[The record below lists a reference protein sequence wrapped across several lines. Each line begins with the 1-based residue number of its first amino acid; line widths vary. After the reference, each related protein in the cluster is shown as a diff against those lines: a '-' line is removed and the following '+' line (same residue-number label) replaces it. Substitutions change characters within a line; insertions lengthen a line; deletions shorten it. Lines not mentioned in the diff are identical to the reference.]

1 MKAEG
6 KESPFMVA
14 FYWWRAAGRRP
25 WRQAAALAV
34 LIGLLGAVILGALAG
49 AQRTATAYGRY
60 LVASGVSD
68 VFVNV
73 SGRLPGLSL
82 TAPITMISALPGVR
96 SHATYIGLNGSPV
109 INGHPDPAFMTAA
122 INGSLDGEWFRQD
135 RVTVVAGHLPPMTA
149 TDQIVLTRGVARLFH
164 AGVGDRVTYSFQPVD
179 PSGSSGGRPF
189 SRSFRVAALAEVPPA
204 LVDQSD
210 EVEGGVLPP
219 GATRQL
225 LAEYTYAWVG
235 LRLTGGPAGI
245 PALEAELPGLE
256 AKLQR
261 EEVAR
266 THQAAVL
273 PSFGINR
280 TDVVHRQVQ
289 QAIRPETVALG
300 AVALAALAGLIILAG
315 QGLAQLVTRS
325 APEVTVIRALGATR
339 AQAALTAAGPGLI
352 PVLGGS
358 VLSVAGALALSPL
371 APVGPV
377 ARFDPDRGFRADW
390 VILGPGALLLAGLL
404 LVMLTVIATRLVW
417 PRPARR
423 PGTAPLLSRL
433 AVQAGLPAVAVVG
446 TRNAVEPGSGPAA
459 VPVRSALLATVAAVT
474 AVVAA
479 ITFDTSLAGLSS
491 HPARYGWNSDVVI
504 QSAGGY
510 APFKLKVLHRL
521 LDGQPEVGA
530 WSEYAFTQ
538 LAIDGRTVPVLGVQH
553 QTGAVQPPTVSG
565 QPATGP
571 GQIQLG
577 TQTLSELG
585 KKVGDTVRL
594 GSGAAARPV
603 TITGTVTLPSFGLAT
618 ADHVSLGRGALL
630 PMATLAAAVGRG
642 NGQAGGPSA
651 VGAVFPSAVSID
663 LTPGTTPAQRDRLVR
678 RIVAANP
685 SYGPGYTYQLSQ
697 AQASAVVNAGHL
709 RGQPLALALG
719 IAAAAAI
726 SLALTVLGLVRRRR
740 HELALLKTL
749 GMTRTQVRGVV
760 AWQTTLTLL
769 IAAVLGGPLGVVA
782 GRWGWRAF
790 AGSLGVAPVTE
801 VPLLA
806 VFGLLA
812 ALILVGNLL
821 AALPAAVA
829 ARTQPAVTLRTE

>member
-1 MKAEG
+1 
-6 KESPFMVA
+6 MVA
-14 FYWWRAAGRRP
+14 FYWWRAAGRRA
-25 WRQAAALAV
+25 WRPAAALAV

-60 LVASGVSD
+60 LAASRVSD

-82 TAPITMISALPGVR
+82 TDPITAIATLPGVR
-96 SHATYIGLNGSPV
+96 SHATYIGLDGFPV
-109 INGHPDPAFMTAA
+109 VNGHPDPAFDTAA

-135 RVTVVAGHLPPMTA
+135 RVTVVAGHLPAPAA
-149 TDQIVLTRGVARLFH
+149 TGQIVLTRGVARLFH
-164 AGVGDRVTYSFQPVD
+164 TTVGGRVTYLFQATDVNGNPA
-179 PSGSSGGRPF
+179 GRPF
-189 SRSFRVAALAEVPPA
+189 PRSFRVAALAEIPPA

-235 LRLTGGPAGI
+235 LRLAGGPAGI
-245 PALEAELPGLE
+245 SALEAELPGLE

-261 EEVAR
+261 QQEAR
-266 THQAAVL
+266 THRSAVL

-300 AVALAALAGLIILAG
+300 AVALAALAGLVILAG
-315 QGLAQLVTRS
+315 QGLGQLVTRS

-339 AQAALTAAGPGLI
+339 AQGAATAAGAGLLPI
-352 PVLGGS
+352 LGGTG
-358 VLSVAGALALSPL
+358 LAVAGALALSPL

-390 VILGPGALLLAGLL
+390 AILGPGALLLAVLL
-404 LVMLTVIATRLVW
+404 LLLLAVIAVRLVR
-417 PRPARR
+417 PRRDRA
-423 PGTAPLLSRL
+423 PGTSPLFTRL
-433 AVQAGLPAVAVVG
+433 AVRAGLPAVAVVG
-446 TRNAVEPGSGPAA
+446 TRNTVEPGSGPQS

-479 ITFDTSLAGLSS
+479 ITFDTSLSGLAS

-510 APFKLKVLHRL
+510 APFKQNVLHRQ
-521 LDGQPEVGA
+521 LDGQPDIAA
-530 WSEYAFTQ
+530 WSQYAFTQ
-538 LAIDGRTVPVLGVQH
+538 LAIDGRTIPVLGVQH
-553 QTGAVQPPTVSG
+553 QLGAVQPPTISG
-565 QPATGP
+565 HAAAD
-571 GQIQLG
+571 GQIELG

-585 KKVGDTVRL
+585 KKVGDRVRI
-594 GSGAAARPV
+594 GTGAAARQV
-603 TITGTVTLPSFGLAT
+603 TISGTVTLPSFGLAT
-618 ADHVSLGRGALL
+618 AEHVSLGRGALL

-642 NGQAGGPSA
+642 NGQAGGPAA
-651 VGAVFPSAVSID
+651 VGAVFPSAVAID
-663 LTPGTTPAQRDRLVR
+663 LAPGTTASQRDQLVR
-678 RIVAANP
+678 RIVAADP
-685 SYGPGYTYQLSQ
+685 SQGPGYTYQLTQ

-709 RGQPLALALG
+709 RGQPLALALA

-749 GMTRTQVRGVV
+749 GMTRGQVRAVV

-801 VPLLA
+801 VPVLA

-812 ALILVGNLL
+812 ALILAGNLL
-821 AALPAAVA
+821 ASVPATVA
-829 ARTQPAVTLRTE
+829 ARTQPAVTLRTD

>member
-1 MKAEG
+1 
-6 KESPFMVA
+6 VA
-14 FYWWRAAGRRP
+14 FYWWRAAGRRA
-25 WRQAAALAV
+25 WRPAAALAV
-34 LIGLLGAVILGALAG
+34 LIGLLGAVILGSLAG

-60 LVASGVSD
+60 LDASRVSD

-96 SHATYIGLNGSPV
+96 SHATYIGLNGVPV
-109 INGHPDPAFMTAA
+109 INGHPDPAFVTAA
-122 INGSLDGEWFRQD
+122 VNGSLDGEWFRQD
-135 RVTVVAGHLPPMTA
+135 RVTVVAGHLPPLTA

-164 AGVGDRVTYSFQPVD
+164 AGVGSRVTYLFQAAD
-179 PSGSSGGRPF
+179 LSGSPAGRPF
-189 SRSFRVAALAEVPPA
+189 QRSFRVAALAEIPPA

-245 PALEAELPGLE
+245 AALEANLTGLE

-261 EEVAR
+261 QETAR
-266 THQAAVL
+266 THRAAVL

-300 AVALAALAGLIILAG
+300 AVALAALAGLVILAG

-325 APEVTVIRALGATR
+325 APAATVIRALGATR
-339 AQAALTAAGPGLI
+339 AQAVRTAAGPGLI
-352 PVLGGS
+352 PVLGGT
-358 VLSVAGALALSPL
+358 VLALAGALALSPL

-390 VILGPGALLLAGLL
+390 AVLGPGALLLAFLL
-404 LVMLTVIATRLVW
+404 LVMLAVIAARLVW
-417 PRPARR
+417 PRPDRA
-423 PGTAPLLSRL
+423 PGTSPFFTRL

-446 TRNAVEPGSGPAA
+446 TRNAVEPGSGRQA

-479 ITFDTSLAGLSS
+479 VTFDTSLAGLAS

-504 QSAGGY
+504 QSGGGY
-510 APFKLKVLHRL
+510 APFRQKMLHRQ
-521 LDGQPEVGA
+521 LDGQPEVAA

-538 LAIDGRTVPVLGVQH
+538 LSIDGRMIPVLGVQH
-553 QTGAVQPPTVSG
+553 QTGAVQPPTISG
-565 QPATGP
+565 QPLTSR
-571 GQIQLG
+571 GQIELG

-585 KKVGDTVRL
+585 KKAGDTVRI
-594 GSGAAARPV
+594 GSGSTAQRV

-618 ADHVSLGRGALL
+618 AEHVSLGRGAMLT
-630 PMATLAAAVGRG
+630 MATLAAAVGRG
-642 NGQAGGPSA
+642 NGQAGGPAA
-651 VGAVFPSAVSID
+651 VGAVFPSAVAID
-663 LTPGTTPAQRDRLVR
+663 LAPGTTRAQRDGLVR

-685 SYGPGYTYQLSQ
+685 SVGPGYTYQLPQTQ
-697 AQASAVVNAGHL
+697 AQASAVVNADHL
-709 RGQPLALALG
+709 RGQPLVLALG

-749 GMTRTQVRGVV
+749 GMTRAQVRGVV

-790 AGSLGVAPVTE
+790 ADSLGVAPVTE
-801 VPLLA
+801 IPVLA

-812 ALILVGNLL
+812 ALILAGNLL
-821 AALPAAVA
+821 AAFPAAVA

>member
-1 MKAEG
+1 MRAEG
-6 KESPFMVA
+6 KGAVNGGLLLVA
-14 FYWWRAAGRRP
+14 RGWRRAWRP
-25 WRQAAALAV
+25 AAALAV

-60 LVASGVSD
+60 LDASRVSD

-82 TAPITMISALPGVR
+82 TAPITMISALPGIR
-96 SHATYIGLNGSPV
+96 SHASYIGLNGVPV
-109 INGHPDPAFMTAA
+109 INGRPDPAFVTAA
-122 INGSLDGEWFRQD
+122 VNGSLDGEWFRQD
-135 RVTVVAGHLPPMTA
+135 RVTVVAGHLPPLTA

-164 AGVGDRVTYSFQPVD
+164 AGVGSRVTYLFQAAD
-179 PSGSSGGRPF
+179 PSGSPAGRPF
-189 SRSFRVAALAEVPPA
+189 QRSFRVAALAEIPPA

-235 LRLTGGPAGI
+235 LRLTGGAAGI
-245 PALEAELPGLE
+245 AALEANLTGLE

-261 EEVAR
+261 QETAR
-266 THQAAVL
+266 THRAAVL

-300 AVALAALAGLIILAG
+300 AVALAALAGLVILAG

-325 APEVTVIRALGATR
+325 APAVTVIRALGATR
-339 AQAALTAAGPGLI
+339 AQAVRTAAGPGLI
-352 PVLGGS
+352 PVLGGT
-358 VLSVAGALALSPL
+358 VLALAGALALSPL

-390 VILGPGALLLAGLL
+390 AVLGPGALLLAFLL
-404 LVMLTVIATRLVW
+404 LVMLAVIAARLVW
-417 PRPARR
+417 PRPDRAA
-423 PGTAPLLSRL
+423 GTSPFFTRL

-446 TRNAVEPGSGPAA
+446 TRNAVEPGSGRQA

-479 ITFDTSLAGLSS
+479 VTFDTSLAGLAS

-504 QSAGGY
+504 QSGGGY
-510 APFKLKVLHRL
+510 ALRQKMLHRQ
-521 LDGQPEVGA
+521 LDGQPEVAA

-538 LAIDGRTVPVLGVQH
+538 LSIDGRMIPVLGVQH
-553 QTGAVQPPTVSG
+553 QTGAVQPPTISG
-565 QPATGP
+565 QPLTSR
-571 GQIQLG
+571 GQIELG

-585 KKVGDTVRL
+585 KKAGDTVRI
-594 GSGAAARPV
+594 GSGSTAQRA

-618 ADHVSLGRGALL
+618 AEHVSLGRGAMLT
-630 PMATLAAAVGRG
+630 MATLAAAVGRG
-642 NGQAGGPSA
+642 NGQAGGQAA
-651 VGAVFPSAVSID
+651 VGAVFPSAVAID
-663 LTPGTTPAQRDRLVR
+663 LAPGTTHAQRDGLVR

-685 SYGPGYTYQLSQ
+685 SVGPGYTYQLPQTQ
-697 AQASAVVNAGHL
+697 AQASAVVNADHL
-709 RGQPLALALG
+709 RGQPLVLALG

-749 GMTRTQVRGVV
+749 GMTRAQVRGVV
-760 AWQTTLTLL
+760 AWQATLTLL

-782 GRWGWRAF
+782 GRWGWRA
-790 AGSLGVAPVTE
+790 
-801 VPLLA
+801 
-806 VFGLLA
+806 
-812 ALILVGNLL
+812 
-821 AALPAAVA
+821 LPASWAWP
-829 ARTQPAVTLRTE
+829 R